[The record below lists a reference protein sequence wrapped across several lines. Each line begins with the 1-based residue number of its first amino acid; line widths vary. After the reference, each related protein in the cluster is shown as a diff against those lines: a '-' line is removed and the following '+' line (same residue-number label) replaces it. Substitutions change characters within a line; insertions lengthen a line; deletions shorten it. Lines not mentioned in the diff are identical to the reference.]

1 MKSKFVQTAL
11 LAALIGGGTLGASAW
26 AMSGGGKPGCD
37 ARHAMHHG
45 HGTQGK
51 HDAQGKWEMR
61 REARLADLKAKL
73 KLAPTQEAAWQSF
86 VDAGK
91 AGPMP
96 TRADRET
103 MRDRA
108 VNMTAPERMDAMLQ
122 KADTRRARMAERSEA
137 VKAFYGQLTSE
148 QRAVFD
154 ALTAP
159 SKRGHGH
166 PGAAHMR
173 S

>member
-1 MKSKFVQTAL
+1 MKMKFAQTAL
-11 LAALIGGGTLGASAW
+11 LAALIGGGALSASAW
-26 AMSGGGKPGCD
+26 AMSGGGKSGCD

-45 HGTQGK
+45 HG
-51 HDAQGKWEMR
+51 AQGKWDMQR
-61 REARLADLKAKL
+61 DARLADLKAKL
-73 KLAPTQEAAWQSF
+73 KLAPSQETAWQAF

-91 AGPMP
+91 PGPMP
-96 TRADRET
+96 ARAERDAMRE
-103 MRDRA
+103 RA
-108 VNMTAPERMDAMLQ
+108 VGMTTPERMDAMLQ
-122 KADTRRARMAERSEA
+122 KADARRARMVERSEA

-166 PGAAHMR
+166 PGPTRMR